1 MITYCAFMLAVVGVA
16 LMIWSYRTGPIWA
29 AGVGFVSGAFGA
41 GYLVAFAVSPAF
53 AMEGARAPDASPALM
68 DAALQAAIVQRDQ
81 ALNEGIRL
89 SARLTLA
96 QREIARLRKEL
107 EDTRKGAASPEEA
120 PPAESP
126 KP

>member
-1 MITYCAFMLAVVGVA
+1 MIRLSPLVIVAVLAV
-16 LMIWSYRTGPIWA
+16 TT
-29 AGVGFVSGAFGA
+29 
-41 GYLVAFAVSPAF
+41 
-53 AMEGARAPDASPALM
+53 ARAQDASPELL
-68 DAALQAAIVQRDQ
+68 DAALQAAIGQRDQ

-89 SARLTLA
+89 KARLVVA

-107 EDTRKGAASPEEA
+107 EEARKGAASPEEA